1 MNPLGV
7 LAKCAFGIADGV
19 GGVGGGVHGP
29 RCHISPTSQVMPV
42 PLVPGPRFEAVMLCG
57 SH

>member
-7 LAKCAFGIADGV
+7 LAKCAFGIADG
-19 GGVGGGVHGP
+19 GGRGGGAVHGP
-29 RCHISPTSQVMPV
+29 RFLISPNSQVMPV
-42 PLVPGPRFEAVMLCG
+42 PLVPGPHFVAMMLCG